1 MSQSQPAEPQRGNR
15 PDYVLGTP
23 AGWDAFS
30 VVRWHA
36 IEEISRLFQYDIT
49 LMRPASEPQI
59 GLDTLL
65 DAPATFRIATQG
77 TWRPIHGIIAE
88 AEEIDRTSSIFL
100 YRVLLVPHFWRAR
113 YRARCRNFVGQFLMD
128 IITAVLQNRS
138 PAQQDAITG
147 LLPATHPIFS
157 PSSVPGFDS
166 FKEPRGLYNWN
177 VADPT
182 RLSDATVS
190 PYIVQYNETD
200 FDFFSRLLEAEGLS
214 YYFEHS
220 EDDGILTITDV
231 PGSNPLFQQDRS
243 YKLRGASRAGQTS
256 NQEVIR
262 HLREARRMQSRSVTM
277 RTHDYLRNRSFQ
289 VTTTAGQDDPDV
301 LGYYEYP
308 AGDELNQKDPT
319 AYAARIRLERCNV
332 GRVLREGA
340 GTTRAMEP
348 GQRFLVQ
355 DGDNLRPD
363 VELCAVRVETWAT
376 ELTPQGTILDEEPF
390 GFTGA
395 TGPLLAGFENRF
407 LALAATTP
415 FRPAMSTPK
424 ARIEG
429 VQIAL
434 VTAEEHDESRPVI
447 NADKLGRVRVR
458 FPWDQRPDAHDRT
471 PSSDWIRVS
480 QYWAGTGYGAVYTP
494 RVGHEV
500 LVAYLQGDPAYP
512 IIVGRVYNGLNTPPY
527 NPEAEPTKSTVKSHS
542 ATGTEEVNGFN
553 EIRFED
559 KARKE
564 EIFLHAQR
572 DFNEV
577 VLASHSTS
585 VGGNQSNTVGQNQS
599 NAVKANRT
607 HTVEGTESV
616 HVHGDRTTSFDANE
630 SHTVGVN
637 RTTDIGATDR
647 LETTTRIT
655 VVKGDDM
662 SIVTGQDI
670 VQVTGTRNI
679 QVKSDQTVETTGNYT
694 STATSNHVFKSTNA
708 YLYPSGDFQT
718 VSTSAGFFQS
728 ASFSVNAPSIE
739 LNAGGCK
746 LSMSAGM
753 LVLDNGAG
761 SVISMVGGSIGI
773 ICSTLTTLAPSGVTT
788 ISGPINAVASGDIN
802 AVAPLIKL
810 NG

>member
-1 MSQSQPAEPQRGNR
+1 MTQLPPIRAFRGNS
-15 PDYVLGTP
+15 PDYILGTP
-23 AGWDAFS
+23 AGWDAFN

-36 IEEISRLFQYDIT
+36 IEEISQPFQYDIT
-49 LMRPASEPQI
+49 LMRAATAAEVD
-59 GLDTLL
+59 LDALL
-65 DAPATFRIATQG
+65 DAPATFRIATRG
-77 TWRPIHGIIAE
+77 IWRPIHGIIAE
-88 AEEIDRTSSIFL
+88 IEEIDRTSSIFL

-113 YRARCRNFVGQFLMD
+113 YRTRCRNFVGQFLMD
-128 IITAVLQNRS
+128 IVTTVLLNRS
-138 PAQQDAITG
+138 PAHPDNVGG
-147 LLPATHPIFS
+147 LLPATHPISS

-166 FKEPRGLYNWN
+166 FKAPRGLYNWK
-177 VADPT
+177 VADPS
-182 RLSDATVS
+182 RLSDPTVS

-214 YYFEHS
+214 YYFENS
-220 EDDGILTITDV
+220 EDDGILTITDL
-231 PGSNPLFQQDRS
+231 PGNNPLFQLDRS
-243 YKLRGASRAGQTS
+243 YVLRGANRTGQTS

-262 HLREARRMQSRSVTM
+262 NLREVRRMQSRSVTM

-289 VTTTAGQDDPDV
+289 VTSQAGNGDSDV
-301 LGYYEYP
+301 LGYYQFP

-319 AYAARIRLERCNV
+319 AYAARIRLERYNV
-332 GRVLREGA
+332 GRVLQEGT
-340 GTTRAMEP
+340 GTTRTMEP

-355 DGDNLRPD
+355 DGDNLRSD
-363 VELCAVRVETWAT
+363 LELCAVRVETWAT
-376 ELTPQGTILDEEPF
+376 ELTPQGTMLDQEPF
-390 GFTGA
+390 GFAST
-395 TGPLLAGFENRF
+395 TGPPAAGFENRF
-407 LALAATTP
+407 LALSASTP

-424 ARIEG
+424 TRIEG

-500 LVAYLQGDPAYP
+500 LVAYLQGDPDYP

-527 NPEAEPTKSTVKSHS
+527 NPETDPTKSTVKSHS
-542 ATGTEEVNGFN
+542 ATGTDEVNGFN

-559 KARKE
+559 KAKKE

-572 DFNEV
+572 DFNEI

-585 VGGNQSNTVGQNQS
+585 VGGDQSNSVGRNQSNS
-599 NAVKANRT
+599 VKANRT

-616 HVHGDRTTSFDANE
+616 HVHGDRTTNFDANE

-637 RTTDIGATDR
+637 RSTDVAATDR

-670 VQVTGTRNI
+670 VQVTGPRSV
-679 QVKSDQTVETTGNYT
+679 QVKSDHTVETTGNYT

-708 YLYPSGDFQT
+708 YFYPSGDFQT
-718 VSTSAGFFQS
+718 VSSTAEFFQGT
-728 ASFSVNAPSIE
+728 SFSVNAPSIE

-761 SVISMVGGSIGI
+761 SVISMVGGSIGF

-788 ISGPINAVASGDIN
+788 VAGPITLVASGDIN